1 MSNGAASGLISLLV
15 VALVARRELRA
26 STRVAG
32 RLWVRPAIVAI
43 VTASLAALAVFE
55 APDHLAV
62 LVAWIAG
69 GVAVGIATGIVLLR
83 FTAIRPAERPDAVV
97 VQGSLATIGVWLV
110 VLVLRF
116 GARMLFG
123 GSSAAAGI
131 DASVGTVAVVAS
143 ASATLASA
151 FHRAIAMRTGR
162 AG

>member
-32 RLWVRPAIVAI
+32 RLWLRPAVIAI
-43 VTASLAALAVFE
+43 VTAALAALAVFE
-55 APDHLAV
+55 APGHIAV
-62 LVAWIAG
+62 LVAWVAG
-69 GVAVGIATGIVLLR
+69 GVAVGIATGIVLVR
-83 FTAIRPAERPDAVV
+83 FTAIRPAARPDAVV
-97 VQGSLATIGVWLV
+97 VQGSLATIGVWVV
-110 VLVLRF
+110 VLVLRV

-123 GSSAAAGI
+123 GSSEADTI

-151 FHRAIAMRTGR
+151 FHRAIALRTG
-162 AG
+162 GTG